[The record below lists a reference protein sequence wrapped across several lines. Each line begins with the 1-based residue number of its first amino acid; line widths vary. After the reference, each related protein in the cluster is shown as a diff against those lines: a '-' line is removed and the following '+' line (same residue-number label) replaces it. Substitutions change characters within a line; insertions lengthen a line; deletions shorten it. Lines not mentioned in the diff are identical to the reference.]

1 MAMPLAVANL
11 FFEKKFDIKTA
22 TAVELCKNMA
32 ALIPENADNIL
43 LSVDCFN
50 QLRNWLEKPRST
62 PVRTNLTAQI
72 NSAAAPAIFSKNC
85 IKFGSFIFFS
95 NKILE
100 WKRARAN

>member
-1 MAMPLAVANL
+1 MPLAVANL

-50 QLRNWLEKPRST
+50 QLRN
-62 PVRTNLTAQI
+62 
-72 NSAAAPAIFSKNC
+72 
-85 IKFGSFIFFS
+85 
-95 NKILE
+95 
-100 WKRARAN
+100 